1 MKQASK
7 SYLLHELVRQE
18 EELKAKVQEA
28 EFAKA
33 AVLDELN
40 KLNKVLEKQTQP
52 PKLPQAHQAPPLQ
65 QTPPPQALP
74 PNSRLQKLLEQAQR
88 RKLEAERLKAFAQQ
102 YPKGV
107 PLYRRI
113 ARQFACQDNSGFLY
127 KSLSSRP
134 VRRFAHSRNSVSYL
148 S

>member
-40 KLNKVLEKQTQP
+40 KLNKVLEKQLSLP
-52 PKLPQAHQAPPLQ
+52 SCPKPIKLD
-65 QTPPPQALP
+65 
-74 PNSRLQKLLEQAQR
+74 RLRHLLEQAQC
-88 RKLEAERLKAFAQQ
+88 RKHEAE
-102 YPKGV
+102 
-107 PLYRRI
+107 
-113 ARQFACQDNSGFLY
+113 
-127 KSLSSRP
+127 
-134 VRRFAHSRNSVSYL
+134 
-148 S
+148 

>member
-52 PKLPQAHQAPPLQ
+52 PKLPQAYQA
-65 QTPPPQALP
+65 
-74 PNSRLQKLLEQAQR
+74 R
-88 RKLEAERLKAFAQQ
+88 
-102 YPKGV
+102 
-107 PLYRRI
+107 
-113 ARQFACQDNSGFLY
+113 
-127 KSLSSRP
+127 
-134 VRRFAHSRNSVSYL
+134 
-148 S
+148 